1 MRSLIRVGAAAAAVA
16 LALTACQPAEDG
28 DGNGDGGEGVSFDVG
43 VTEEPCPEAVNA
55 DNGCIYL
62 GILTD
67 LTGPFAGFGGPLV
80 TAQEAFWARVNEAGG
95 ITADGVDQ
103 AFDVDV
109 TSYRR
114 DTGYDP
120 TEHSR
125 LYEEMKPNILALA
138 QSLGTPTT
146 LAILDDLRAS
156 DIVTVPAGYT
166 SLFNFDDVMLE
177 SMANYCVEAM
187 NGVDYAVET
196 HEGISKVMAVHYQ
209 GDYGGDAAAGVMIAA
224 EAHGLEF
231 VDVQTPPG
239 QNEQAEAIGQI
250 LAEQPDLV
258 YVTTGPAELG
268 AIVGGAVGQ
277 GFTGRFIGS
286 NPTWN
291 RALLENPALA
301 QALQGLYE
309 VSSPIEPYGTDT
321 PGHNALQEA
330 IGEPD
335 DLNDGYTVGWI
346 WQYPLKEALDAA
358 LANGDLTRAGV
369 REAAGGLT
377 MVDYEGMQP
386 AGAGNIAGGA
396 GAQTLQTT
404 IGAPD
409 PDAPTGTVTVRE
421 WFTGPTAQ
429 AWEPEVCFE
438 RMQG

>member
-1 MRSLIRVGAAAAAVA
+1 MRRLMRVGAAAAAVA
-16 LALTACQPAEDG
+16 LALTACQPAEDDPG
-28 DGNGDGGEGVSFDVG
+28 ENGENGDDVTFDVG
-43 VTEEPCPEAVNA
+43 VTEEPCPDAVNE

-80 TAQEAFWARVNEAGG
+80 AAQEAFWQTVNEAGG
-95 ITADGVDQ
+95 ITADGADM

-125 LYEEMKPNILALA
+125 LYEEMKPNVLALA

-156 DIVTVPAGYT
+156 NILTVPAGYT
-166 SLFNFDDVMLE
+166 SLFNFDDIMLE

-187 NGVDYAVET
+187 NGIDYAVET
-196 HEGISKVMAVHYQ
+196 YEISTVMAVHFP
-209 GDYGGDAAAGVMIAA
+209 GDYGGDAAGGVQIAA

-231 VDVQTPPG
+231 IDVQTPPG
-239 QNEQAEAIGQI
+239 AEQQAEAVGRI

-258 YVTTGPAELG
+258 FVTTGPTELA
-268 AIVGGAVGQ
+268 AIVGGAAAQ

-291 RALLENPALA
+291 RALLDSPAGPAL
-301 QALQGLYE
+301 QALYE
-309 VSSPIEPYGTDT
+309 VSSPIEPWGTDT
-321 PGHNALQEA
+321 PGHNALRAA

-335 DLNDGYTVGWI
+335 NLNDGYTVGWI
-346 WQYPLKEALDAA
+346 WQYPLKAALEAA

-369 REAAGGLT
+369 VAAASQLSN
-377 MVDYEGMQP
+377 VDYEGMQP
-386 AGAGNIAGGA
+386 AGAGNYAGGA
-396 GAQTLQTT
+396 GAQVLETT

-409 PDAPTGTVTVRE
+409 PDALTGTSTVRD
-421 WFTGPTAQ
+421 WFVGPTTQ
-429 AWEPEVCFE
+429 AWEPEVCFQ
-438 RMQG
+438 RMG